1 MYTQTDALRTGC
13 CAVSDLSWSK
23 LAYLTDD
30 ELRYVMACGQFAHSP
45 MLLSFFK
52 FLREAISEDT
62 PSSALRIIDATLH
75 QRRGMLGLH
84 LDDREQTLLDLS
96 QCVEEWN
103 LLLDD
108 QAKRE
113 DSVYG
118 VSLNELGC
126 AYMMNWDAKNG
137 LLQFERS
144 LTNLQSVTNLS
155 FHDTTMA
162 QINIGFAYN
171 ELGRYDEALK
181 IFEAALKV
189 RHAEL
194 GQNDYSSFV

>member
-1 MYTQTDALRTGC
+1 MICNGSNSLN
-13 CAVSDLSWSK
+13 
-23 LAYLTDD
+23 LTNY
-30 ELRYVMACGQFAHSP
+30 ELRYVAASGQFAHSP
-45 MLLSFFK
+45 ILLSFFK
-52 FLREAISEDT
+52 FLREAISEEP
-62 PSSALRIIDATLH
+62 PSRALRIIDANFH

-84 LDDREQTLLDLS
+84 LDDHEQTLSDLK

-108 QAKRE
+108 QTKRE

-118 VSLNELGC
+118 ISLNELGC
-126 AYMMNWDAKNG
+126 AYMMNWDAKSG
-137 LLQFERS
+137 LIQFERS
-144 LTNLQSVTNLS
+144 FTYLQSVKNPS

-171 ELGRYDEALK
+171 ELGRYDEASK